1 MITVG
6 PSPNPTPIATP
17 QMPLGKLRDLMP
29 ALAHKTYF
37 NYRGQGPL
45 RIALTENVTSGWVMA
60 PSEPLA
66 FL

>member
-6 PSPNPTPIATP
+6 PSPKPTPIATP

-37 NYRGQGPL
+37 NNPALPL
-45 RIALTENVTSGWVMA
+45 CVAEKHCTPRVLGAAESG
-60 PSEPLA
+60 L
-66 FL
+66 